1 MANYSRW
8 DDIKKQ
14 RPGPTDEERA
24 ASSRTSRSVS

>member
-14 RPGPTDEERA
+14 RPGPTDEERVGHRA
-24 ASSRTSRSVS
+24 GLRAR